1 MSIVDVGSLN
11 SGRCQEFNVLHK
23 SSFNPVHFADWRK
36 LFVKRPSSETGT
48 PKWLTEEV
56 FGVHTW
62 NKLSFKE
69 LVYKNSTQEYARLAR
84 DNVVRRGTKFV
95 SAKNMIRAEPHYRS
109 TKIGLTLNETIIS
122 DTTLANGSLYQYFF

>member
-1 MSIVDVGSLN
+1 MSIVDVGSLH
-11 SGRCQEFNVLHK
+11 SGRCREFNVLHK

-36 LFVKRPSSETGT
+36 LFAKRPSSETGK

-62 NKLSFKE
+62 NKLSFNE

-84 DNVVRRGTKFV
+84 DNCPNIF
-95 SAKNMIRAEPHYRS
+95 S
-109 TKIGLTLNETIIS
+109 
-122 DTTLANGSLYQYFF
+122 LAPNTF